1 MVYRAYIQH
10 TLSIYSAYIENRWK
24 TGGKQV
30 ESRWKAGGKLLV
42 RSKIKNDITHRM
54 QKHSVDDI
62 CYTNYSLLVVHY

>member
-10 TLSIYSAYIENRWK
+10 ILSIYSAYI
-24 TGGKQV
+24 

-42 RSKIKNDITHRM
+42 RSKIENNITHRM

-62 CYTNYSLLVVHY
+62 CYTNYSLFVVYYQNS